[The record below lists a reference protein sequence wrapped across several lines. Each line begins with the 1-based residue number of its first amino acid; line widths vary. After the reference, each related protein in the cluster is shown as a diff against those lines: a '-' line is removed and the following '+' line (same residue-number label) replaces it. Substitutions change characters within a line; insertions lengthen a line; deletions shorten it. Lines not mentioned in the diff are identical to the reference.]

1 MKALFLAFVFLAGQA
16 RAVSYS
22 PAPTALYDVE
32 QNVSDTVGTNHGTAV
47 STTYGTTGAWSNTYA
62 ANGGY
67 FTAPV
72 ALVGVTGTVEFSYR
86 TAAFPANS
94 LALFGIGHNAQRALE
109 IYQFG
114 GNLYAFDAAAG
125 VNASFQAYSANTN
138 YYIKQ
143 TWNASRRII
152 WIGTWTNQGTVTLTR
167 VTNVANT
174 YLNGTI
180 NSINC
185 RAGYGVS
192 ATDGPMDFFAFRN
205 VFDDSST
212 IVAPVSSGATQEAPT
227 NIYQMERKSN
237 MVHPQ
242 WWRRGLGAFLWFIPT
257 SKAWAIIQDGQE
269 QQAEA
274 NQAWW
279 LDMQAKLTKTPT
291 PRPTN
296 TPNPSWAKTPTPGP
310 TATATPTPNP

>member
-1 MKALFLAFVFLAGQA
+1 MKGLALALCLLAARAG
-16 RAVSYS
+16 AVSYS
-22 PAPTALYDVE
+22 PIPTALYDVE
-32 QNVSDTVGTNHGTAV
+32 QNVSDTVGTLHGTAV
-47 STTYGTTGAWSNTYA
+47 STTYGTTGAWSGTYA

-72 ALVGVTGTVEFSYR
+72 SLVGVTGTVEFSYR
-86 TAAFPANS
+86 TAASPANS

-205 VFDDSST
+205 VFDDSAT
-212 IVAPVSSGATQEAPT
+212 IVAPVSTTAPGQLSPYMNNFNT
-227 NIYQMERKSN
+227 PNMMPKLFLFLHDLFISRAYALSSNQNAEQDWNEYQLWKS
-237 MVHPQ
+237 
-242 WWRRGLGAFLWFIPT
+242 A
-257 SKAWAIIQDGQE
+257 
-269 QQAEA
+269 QARA
-274 NQAWW
+274 
-279 LDMQAKLTKTPT
+279 TKTPT
-291 PRPTN
+291 PAPTA
-296 TPNPSWAKTPTPGP
+296 TPNPAWTKTPTPGP
-310 TATATPTPNP
+310 TATATRTPVP